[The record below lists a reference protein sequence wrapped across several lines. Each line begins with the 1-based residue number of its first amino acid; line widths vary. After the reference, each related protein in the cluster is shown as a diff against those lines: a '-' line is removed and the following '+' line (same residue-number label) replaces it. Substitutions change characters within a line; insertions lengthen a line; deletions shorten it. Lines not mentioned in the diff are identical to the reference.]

1 MVPDSAPAS
10 MQTELAAYRAQL
22 RGLDQRRVGHGD
34 GVERSLELLQPERQK
49 AVQHRKSRT
58 EVVVL
63 PDIGLQQGRMIG
75 EAVEDLRRGEAIAF
89 ELAAEIF
96 GREFLGSKSLRC
108 HGCPPIR
115 TSSLLVTSHTNKH
128 KKWRK
133 FLKSR
138 R

>member
-1 MVPDSAPAS
+1 MAPDSAPAS
-10 MQTELAAYRAQL
+10 MQTELAADRAQL
-22 RGLDQRRVGHGD
+22 RGLDQPRVGHRD

-49 AVQHRKSRT
+49 AVQHRESRT
-58 EVVVL
+58 QVVVL
-63 PDIGLQQGRMIG
+63 PDISLQQGRMIW

-96 GREFLGSKSLRC
+96 GREFPGSKLLSC

-115 TSSLLVTSHTNKH
+115 TSSLFVTSPTNKH